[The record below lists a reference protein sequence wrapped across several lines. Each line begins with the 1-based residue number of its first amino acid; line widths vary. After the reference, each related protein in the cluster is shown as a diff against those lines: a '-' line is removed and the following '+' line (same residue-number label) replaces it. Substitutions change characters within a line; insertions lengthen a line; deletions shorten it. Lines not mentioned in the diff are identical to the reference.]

1 MLSPQQFWDTNPEDG
16 DHNQY
21 WYSNSTIDRI
31 IEDQVEQ
38 LSAPDAPAGGRIAGF
53 LSTPSLYFTLPDELR
68 KQCFVFDVSLSVFH
82 LYVVENLLTC
92 LLKHYLC

>member
-21 WYSNSTIDRI
+21 WYSNNTIDRI

-38 LSAPDAPAGGRIAGF
+38 LSLPNAPAGGRIAGF

-68 KQCFVFDVSLSVFH
+68 KQCYVFDVSLASACFFLHVVF
-82 LYVVENLLTC
+82 LLTIYS
-92 LLKHYLC
+92 KQH